1 MTNCQSP
8 QFCSQIPPRGGHVGR
23 LVHRFLPSIR
33 ALGART
39 RTKSKSKSKQKSDPP
54 AAGFTKVRF
63 SGPKSK
69 VRFRVGLRSPSPNQ
83 SPIRVGLRSP
93 SPSPSPIRD
102 GLRTPSP
109 TTSPISTRTSKSKS
123 ALRLATWRL
132 LCMCVLFFCREVVWN
147 GRGMAV
153 GGWSWSWNGRGA
165 SHCDRSWC
173 CSSSSCSGSCSRS

>member
-33 ALGART
+33 ALGTRK

-69 VRFRVGLRSPSPNQ
+69 VRFRVGLRSPSPNR

-132 LCMCVLFFCREVVWN
+132 LCMCVLFFCREVVVEWPWD
-147 GRGMAV
+147 GRRWLV
-153 GGWSWSWNGRGA
+153 VVVEWSWRQPL
-165 SHCDRSWC
+165 RQSWC